1 MTKKCSGC
9 GVLLQNDN
17 IDKEGYVDDLNKD
30 ICERCFK
37 LKYYGEYKEVT
48 LDNKDY
54 QNILNSIPKDSLVV
68 YLTSLLSLNL
78 DIINNFNNVII
89 VLTKKDLLP
98 KSVKDYKLIDYVS
111 KRVNNYLDIE
121 VISSVKNYNLD
132 SLMNKIKKY
141 SNNKEVYFI
150 GNTNSGKS
158 TLINK
163 IIKNYSEKDIEVTTS
178 IYPSTTLNKIE
189 IDLEGVHIV
198 DTPGLISDGS
208 IINKLDL
215 KEIKRIT
222 PKKEIKPRS
231 YQLKGKGSLIMER
244 IICVLIGYAF
254 GLLQTGYIYGKLH
267 HIDIRKLGSGNAGTT
282 NALRTLGWKAGLIT
296 FLGDCF
302 KCVAAVVVA
311 TLLYRESH
319 TEMLPLLAM
328 YAGAGAVLG
337 HNYPFY
343 LGFKGGKGIAATAG
357 LIISTVNIWMVLICL
372 FVFIGVVAVTR
383 YVSVGSLLV
392 VTIYLAE
399 VVIYGQMGGF
409 AVAPEY
415 LWEMY
420 AIAAFLMV
428 SAFIKH
434 RQNIKRLLNG
444 TENKL
449 SVGKRNHK

>member
-1 MTKKCSGC
+1 MTKKCLGC
-9 GVLLQNDN
+9 GVLLQDKDIN
-17 IDKEGYVDDLNKD
+17 KEGYVDDLNKD

-231 YQLKGKGSLIMER
+231 YQLKGKGSLI
-244 IICVLIGYAF
+244 
-254 GLLQTGYIYGKLH
+254 
-267 HIDIRKLGSGNAGTT
+267 IDNKVRVDYFSDN
-282 NALRTLGWKAGLIT
+282 
-296 FLGDCF
+296 
-302 KCVAAVVVA
+302 
-311 TLLYRESH
+311 
-319 TEMLPLLAM
+319 
-328 YAGAGAVLG
+328 
-337 HNYPFY
+337 
-343 LGFKGGKGIAATAG
+343 
-357 LIISTVNIWMVLICL
+357 NI
-372 FVFIGVVAVTR
+372 
-383 YVSVGSLLV
+383 
-392 VTIYLAE
+392 TIYLANNLNIVKTGLDNSKLKNGIKKE
-399 VVIYGQMGGF
+399 FKLSKDKDIVI
-409 AVAPEY
+409 ED
-415 LWEMY
+415 LC
-420 AIAAFLMV
+420 
-428 SAFIKH
+428 FIKFTKSS
-434 RQNIKRLLNG
+434 NIDIYSLYNINIYDRDNLI
-444 TENKL
+444 
-449 SVGKRNHK
+449 

>member
-163 IIKNYSEKDIEVTTS
+163 IIKNYSDNNLEVTTS

-189 IDLEGVHIV
+189 LNINNLKIV
-198 DTPGLISDGS
+198 DTPGLVSTGS
-208 IINKLDL
+208 ILNNLSL
-215 KEIKRIT
+215 KEIKKIT

-231 YQLKGKGSLIMER
+231 YQLKGNNSLI
-244 IICVLIGYAF
+244 
-254 GLLQTGYIYGKLH
+254 
-267 HIDIRKLGSGNAGTT
+267 IDNKIRVDL
-282 NALRTLGWKAGLIT
+282 
-296 FLGDCF
+296 LGDNNITIYIANNINIVKTRLSNNTLKDARVKELNLKENKDIVIEDLCF
-302 KCVAAVVVA
+302 IKLTKEA
-311 TLLYRESH
+311 
-319 TEMLPLLAM
+319 
-328 YAGAGAVLG
+328 
-337 HNYPFY
+337 
-343 LGFKGGKGIAATAG
+343 K
-357 LIISTVNIWMVLICL
+357 VNIYTNYNVNIYERDNLI
-372 FVFIGVVAVTR
+372 
-383 YVSVGSLLV
+383 
-392 VTIYLAE
+392 
-399 VVIYGQMGGF
+399 
-409 AVAPEY
+409 
-415 LWEMY
+415 
-420 AIAAFLMV
+420 
-428 SAFIKH
+428 
-434 RQNIKRLLNG
+434 
-444 TENKL
+444 
-449 SVGKRNHK
+449 

>member
-189 IDLEGVHIV
+189 IDLEGIHIV

-222 PKKEIKPRS
+222 PKKEIKTKT
-231 YQLKGKGSLIMER
+231 YQLRRGQSIIIGDLVRIDYVDGEKNSFTLYISNDIKTKR
-244 IICVLIGYAF
+244 IISSRHDDLKNLAKRTYQLPFNQDIVIK
-254 GLLQTGYIYGKLH
+254 GLGFIKVVNRGVVDIYLNQ
-267 HIDIRKLGSGNAGTT
+267 RVE
-282 NALRTLGWKAGLIT
+282 T
-296 FLGDCF
+296 FLRD
-302 KCVAAVVVA
+302 
-311 TLLYRESH
+311 
-319 TEMLPLLAM
+319 
-328 YAGAGAVLG
+328 
-337 HNYPFY
+337 N
-343 LGFKGGKGIAATAG
+343 
-357 LIISTVNIWMVLICL
+357 LI
-372 FVFIGVVAVTR
+372 
-383 YVSVGSLLV
+383 
-392 VTIYLAE
+392 
-399 VVIYGQMGGF
+399 
-409 AVAPEY
+409 
-415 LWEMY
+415 
-420 AIAAFLMV
+420 
-428 SAFIKH
+428 
-434 RQNIKRLLNG
+434 
-444 TENKL
+444 
-449 SVGKRNHK
+449 